1 MSGRETWRDRELR
14 FTLVVS
20 QPEGGYYRAQA
31 AWADNGEVISA
42 CDAPRP
48 ADCLAGAAG
57 ALANVFGR
65 VDLASGVEQAIK
77 RPGVNPLGAREP
89 ATPPE

>member
-1 MSGRETWRDRELR
+1 MDRELR

-31 AWADNGEVISA
+31 AWADNGEVIAA

-48 ADCLAGAAG
+48 GDCLAGAAS
-57 ALANVFGR
+57 ALAHVLGR
-65 VDLASGVEQAIK
+65 AELASGVERTIK
-77 RPGVNPLGAREP
+77 QGVAQPRGGGSG
-89 ATPPE
+89 

>member
-1 MSGRETWRDRELR
+1 MSDQARWQDRELR

-31 AWADNGEVISA
+31 AWADNGEVIAA

-48 ADCLAGAAG
+48 ADCLAGAAS
-57 ALANVFGR
+57 ALAQVLGR
-65 VDLASGVEQAIK
+65 TELASGLGRALGQSQTRPGGAEQA
-77 RPGVNPLGAREP
+77 
-89 ATPPE
+89 T

>member
-1 MSGRETWRDRELR
+1 MSDQPNWRDRELR

-20 QPEGGYYRAQA
+20 RPQGGHYRAQA
-31 AWADNGEVISA
+31 AWADNEEVIVA

-57 ALANVFGR
+57 ALAQVFAR
-65 VDLASGVEQAIK
+65 AELASGLEGALTEP
-77 RPGVNPLGAREP
+77 RRTPG
-89 ATPPE
+89 T

>member
-1 MSGRETWRDRELR
+1 MADEGSWQDRELR

-20 QPEGGYYRAQA
+20 RPEDGYYRAQA
-31 AWADNGEVISA
+31 AWADNGEVIAA

-57 ALANVFGR
+57 ALAQVLARSELAAGLGR
-65 VDLASGVEQAIK
+65 ALGQSGAA
-77 RPGVNPLGAREP
+77 PGGANGP
-89 ATPPE
+89 T

>member
-1 MSGRETWRDRELR
+1 MSDRPNWKDRELR

-20 QPEGGYYRAQA
+20 RPEDGYYRAQA
-31 AWADNGEVISA
+31 AWADNAEVIAS

-57 ALANVFGR
+57 ALAHVFGR
-65 VDLASGVEQAIK
+65 AELASGVERAID
-77 RPGVNPLGAREP
+77 R
-89 ATPPE
+89 TS

>member
-1 MSGRETWRDRELR
+1 MSDQPSPMDRELR

-31 AWADNGEVISA
+31 AWADNGEVIAA

-48 ADCLAGAAG
+48 GDCLAGAAG
-57 ALANVFGR
+57 ALAHVLGR
-65 VDLASGVEQAIK
+65 TELASGVERAIK
-77 RPGVNPLGAREP
+77 QGAAQPGGGRSG
-89 ATPPE
+89 

>member
-1 MSGRETWRDRELR
+1 MSEQASWQDRELR

-20 QPEGGYYRAQA
+20 RPEGGYYRAQA
-31 AWADNGEVISA
+31 AWADNGEVIAA

-57 ALANVFGR
+57 ALAQVLGR
-65 VDLASGVEQAIK
+65 TELASGLGRAIEQSRAA
-77 RPGVNPLGAREP
+77 PGGANQP
-89 ATPPE
+89 T

>member
-1 MSGRETWRDRELR
+1 MAGESSWRDRELR

-31 AWADNGEVISA
+31 AWADNGEIIAA

-57 ALANVFGR
+57 ALAHVFGR
-65 VDLASGVEQAIK
+65 AELASGVERAIK
-77 RPGVNPLGAREP
+77 HTSGESADRP
-89 ATPPE
+89 